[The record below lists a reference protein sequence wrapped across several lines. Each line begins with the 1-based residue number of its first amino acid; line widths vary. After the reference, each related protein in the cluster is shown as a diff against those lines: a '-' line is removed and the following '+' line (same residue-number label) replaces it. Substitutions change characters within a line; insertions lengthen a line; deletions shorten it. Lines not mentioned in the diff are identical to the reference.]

1 MLQTTSENFKHTC
14 FVGTWDWGLVFG
26 PKIGKN
32 KVIFGEIV
40 KIEMFMM

>member
-14 FVGTWDWGLVFG
+14 FVDMWDWGFVFG